1 VASAGALTQLRS
13 VDWLNVVTQFGADS
27 TGSADSTTAIQNAI
41 SALPT
46 ANSASG
52 GVIYFPQGTYKVSS
66 TLTIPVAG
74 VTLLGDG
81 TWNTII
87 NYTGSGDCV
96 RMYSSIGYGN
106 GAFTSGGGIQGLII
120 NGSGASAGACGAH
133 IGDIYQ
139 LKFDFGVKSFQGS
152 GSSGIWF
159 DNQYFWTE
167 DMYGHLFVEQN
178 TTNLIFDNSANQS
191 GSATGSF
198 ARPDLTVVL
207 DAKGVGDGL
216 VLKNAAQY
224 YGGKLMLAGNMDYS
238 SSATKH
244 WAVTVAAPAGF
255 SYTAT
260 NASPCVF
267 TASGHYYGNGTNVF
281 LTGGSPPTGFTNG
294 TSYYV
299 VNTNIGA
306 GTFQLSA
313 TSGGSA
319 VNSSSTGSGTVN
331 TFQPTTLQSSVVNIN
346 VECNATNGNPQPGT
360 VNFTSASAAAG
371 LNNISRCTGVIDFS
385 ATSTG
390 FAAAANSNGNFLF
403 DGPVYGDTLLWRSLA
418 LGATAFFNGA
428 LTSSSS
434 IQARG
439 VTRSIVN
446 TTTALTGMILQS
458 GNPSESELIVVENNG
473 TGPVTFAAT
482 ATSHVKNGTA
492 CVIPP
497 NTSMMFEWRPDQG
510 DWYALG
516 GAVQLDTT
524 AADIQPDGVRAAGS
538 TGLGAD
544 AGHVHQN
551 NADLSLFLAPSGAT
565 GETYPRTS
573 CAAYTTALASGT
585 AIMSAIPLPAN
596 LVVSNLG
603 VMTGSTAPSGVTH
616 GWLALTDSSRIVR
629 AVTADQTST
638 FGSGFTALSLPVAST
653 YTTPTAGLYY
663 LAACCVASTMGTL
676 SIGNQPLSGPNG
688 TAPILAGS
696 SSTAQTTPPAS
707 GSTLATITASGT
719 WRFYGYTS

>member
-1 VASAGALTQLRS
+1 MPAQFTLPPDNRAIGTGNPPADMNAVVDALIAAGATYN
-13 VDWLNVVTQFGADS
+13 VLNAAYAGGADP
-27 TGSADSTTAIQNAI
+27 TGSSDSAAAVQAAVTAIGAGNTGVVL
-41 SALPT
+41 LP
-46 ANSASG
+46 
-52 GVIYFPQGTYKVSS
+52 PGTYRLNSGITVSQ
-66 TLTIPVAG
+66 AG
-74 VTLLGDG
+74 IYLLGAG
-81 TWNTII
+81 TWATTVM
-87 NYTGSGDCV
+87 YYGSGDCI
-96 RMYSSIGYGN
+96 RMYSPLGYGN
-106 GAFTSGGGIQGLII
+106 GSLPSGGGVKGLIVD
-120 NGSGASAGACGAH
+120 GTHASAGACGIHA
-133 IGDIYQ
+133 GDIYQ
-139 LKFDFGVKSFQGS
+139 LQWDTGARFFQGS
-152 GSSGIWF
+152 GSKGIWF
-159 DNQYFWTE
+159 DNQYFWAE

-178 TTNLIFDNSANQS
+178 TTNLVFDNSANQS

-267 TASGHYYGNGTNVF
+267 TAAGHYYGNGTNVF
-281 LTGGSPPTGFTNG
+281 LTGGSAPAGFTNG
-294 TSYYV
+294 TSYFV

-319 VNSSSTGSGTVN
+319 INSTGTGSGTVN
-331 TFQPTTLQSSVVNIN
+331 VFQPTTLQSCAVNIN
-346 VECNATNGNPQPGT
+346 VECNASNANPQPGT
-360 VNFTSASAAAG
+360 VNFTSSSAATG
-371 LNNISRCTGVIDFS
+371 NNNISRCTGVIDFS
-385 ATSTG
+385 ASSTG
-390 FAAAANSNGNFLF
+390 FATAANSNGNFLF

-439 VTRSIVN
+439 VTRSVVN

-497 NTSMMFEWRPDQG
+497 NTSMMFEWRPDAG
-510 DWYALG
+510 NWYALG
-516 GAVQLDTT
+516 GEV
-524 AADIQPDGVRAAGS
+524 PDSALA
-538 TGLGAD
+538 
-544 AGHVHQN
+544 
-551 NADLSLFLAPSGAT
+551 LAPSGAT
-565 GETYPRTS
+565 GQTVDRN
-573 CAAYTTALASGT
+573 LATVYLSGLTSGT
-585 AIMSAIPLPAN
+585 VYASALTLPGNVA
-596 LVVSNLG
+596 VSNISLLVG
-603 VMTGSTAPSGVTH
+603 GIAFTSVTH
-616 GWLALTDSSRIVR
+616 GWYALLDSGLVVR
-629 AVTADQTST
+629 AVTADQSGTWQST
-638 FGSGFTALSLPVAST
+638 FATVTLSVAGSA
-653 YTTPTAGLYY
+653 YTTTYSGLYY
-663 LAACCVASTMGTL
+663 IAFCATHSGSGEFPALANPVGGALTL
-676 SIGNQPLSGPNG
+676 
-688 TAPILAGS
+688 TPILAS
-696 SSTAQTTPPAS
+696 TSSTGQTTPPATGATLASLS
-707 GSTLATITASGT
+707 GSPPSNARFLA
-719 WRFYGYTS
+719 WTS